1 MIHVSANQTKEK
13 QNGDKGVKQMANTV
27 FIKPRHR
34 VQVKPGAVVTLGQAA
49 QIAAPDGGLI
59 RRLKTI
65 PLYRI
70 QPSDKNIVIIDMM
83 QMIRAVLD
91 VDSSLDLQMI
101 GPSQTIIE
109 VVYEKRKFS
118 SASFVLVW
126 LLLFVG
132 SAMAIMNFHEDVSM
146 QQVHRHLYEMMTG
159 QAVDKPLLLQIPY
172 SLGLGIGMILFFNH
186 WFRKRINEEPSPL
199 EVEMFNYQQSIDQ
212 YVILH
217 ENKESLRP
225 LDDA

>member
-1 MIHVSANQTKEK
+1 
-13 QNGDKGVKQMANTV
+13 MANTV

-59 RRLKTI
+59 PRLKTI

-70 QPSDKNIVIIDMM
+70 EPSDKNIVIIDTM
-83 QMIRAVLD
+83 QMIQAVLD
-91 VDSSLDLQMI
+91 VDSSLDVQMI
-101 GPSQTIIE
+101 GPPQTIIE
-109 VVYEKRKFS
+109 VVYEKRKVS
-118 SASFVLVW
+118 TASFVLVW

-146 QQVHRHLYEMMTG
+146 QRVHRHLYEMMTG

-199 EVEMFNYQQSIDQ
+199 EVEMFNYQQAIDQ

-217 ENKESLRP
+217 ENKESMRH